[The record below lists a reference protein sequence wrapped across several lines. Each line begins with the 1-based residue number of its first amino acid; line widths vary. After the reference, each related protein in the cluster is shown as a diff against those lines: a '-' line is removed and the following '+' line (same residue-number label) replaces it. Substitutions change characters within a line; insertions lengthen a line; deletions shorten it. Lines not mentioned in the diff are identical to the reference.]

1 MNENQRKYDFMK
13 QRSKDHMDNYALS
26 FGNKKITYREMHNNI
41 EKYSNALYQRGIRE
55 GDVIGLCCLNTPE
68 SVYLLYALDNIGATV
83 VGFNFLDTK
92 DKVKKD
98 IELTHPKMIITVDAF
113 YNNFKDF
120 EKSMN
125 FDILLYSPVK
135 SMNKIVKLVYNS
147 KQLTKKNFTFNKNK
161 YLSSIFKNNIKD
173 KEYKKAEFHK
183 GEVTDIIFTG
193 GSTGMHKGVELSGEG
208 LNHVITS
215 MDPLFEIDPGMVH
228 LGNVPF
234 GPMVYGRMILHY
246 ALCNNMEYALTLKA
260 MPEDFYSELVRT
272 HADAAVGGPPHWV
285 SLIEKVKDEFKPSSK
300 LVKDSLP
307 NLKYA
312 TSGGEAKKET
322 TDKAIEEALRFC
334 GSKANLGDG
343 LGATEAWS
351 AIMINNGT
359 NTPGSL
365 GKKLD
370 CLDVKLVD
378 PETGK
383 EVEKG
388 KPGLLYISG
397 PSVMIGYHNNEE
409 ENKKVFKIDENGKK
423 WVGTG
428 DLIQE
433 LDNGDYKYIGR
444 KKRIFVS
451 GVDNIYPEQL
461 EELLSEF
468 PEVRESVVTPIS
480 DEIRQYIPRYHIS
493 LYNSNIDYDSFEKK
507 LNKTVEKKLGKN
519 WLPGFLDYTDEPL
532 ERMNNSKINIQ
543 YYMNKDKYDAEHDLL
558 VANNKDMNKIKEK

>member
-1 MNENQRKYDFMK
+1 MNENKRKYDFLK
-13 QRSKDHMDNYALS
+13 QRNKDYMDYIALS
-26 FGNKKITYREMHNNI
+26 FNGKKITYCEMHKNI
-41 EKYSNALYQRGIRE
+41 ELYSKALYKRGIRE

-98 IELTHPKMIITVDAF
+98 IELTKPKIIITVDAF
-113 YNNFKDF
+113 YNNFKDL
-120 EKSMN
+120 ETSMN

-135 SMNKIVKLVYNS
+135 SMNNIVKLIYNT
-147 KQLTKKNFTFNKNK
+147 KQLLKGNYSLNKKK
-161 YLSSIFKNNIKD
+161 YLSNLFKNNINDIK
-173 KEYKKAEFHK
+173 YRKADFHER
-183 GEVTDIIFTG
+183 EVTDIIFTG
-193 GSTGMHKGVELSGEG
+193 GSTGIHKGVELAGEG
-208 LNHVITS
+208 LNYVITS
-215 MDPLFEIDPGMVH
+215 MDPLFDVKPGMIH

-246 ALCNNMEYALTLKA
+246 TLCNNMEYALTLKA

-272 HADAAVGGPPHWV
+272 HADCAVGGPPHWV
-285 SLIEKVKDEFKPSSK
+285 SLIEKDSNTFKPNNK
-300 LVKDSLP
+300 LKKNSLK
-307 NLKYA
+307 NLIYA

-322 TDKAIEEALRFC
+322 TDTAIEEALRFC

-351 AIMINNGT
+351 AIMINNGK
-359 NTPGSL
+359 NTVGTL
-365 GKKLD
+365 GRKLE
-370 CLDVKLVD
+370 CIDVKLVD

-388 KPGLLYISG
+388 EIGLLYISG

-409 ENKKVFKIDENGKK
+409 ENNRVFKYDENGKK
-423 WVGTG
+423 WCGTG
-428 DLIQE
+428 DLVQE
-433 LDNGDYKYIGR
+433 LENGDYKYIGR

-461 EELLSEF
+461 EELLSQF
-468 PEVRESVVTPIS
+468 PEVREAVVTPIS

-493 LYNSNIDYDSFEKK
+493 LYDININYDAFEKK
-507 LNKTVEKKLGKN
+507 IKKQIESKLGKN

-532 ERMNNSKINIQ
+532 ERMSNSKINIQ
-543 YYMNKDKYDAEHDLL
+543 FYINKDIQDIK
-558 VANNKDMNKIKEK
+558 NNTI